1 MGHDIAQKCEGGFL
15 GRGNNRKRWER
26 VNQREADNYYTTW
39 SKILSTS
46 TAPQSGISLG
56 KN

>member
-1 MGHDIAQKCEGGFL
+1 MGHDIAQQCEFL
-15 GRGNNRKRWER
+15 GRGNNRERWER
-26 VNQREADNYYTTW
+26 VKQREADNYYTTW